1 MSISR
6 ATLLSSVL
14 DWQHLCTKFYMGP
27 LMTMR
32 GHEHPPPVAHLADST
47 MLLRKIPRLQLTC
60 STVNTDCWSTFVL
73 LRAFTNTL
81 DKYPLQLAS
90 EIQEK
95 KAQLSSAV
103 AWRNALSKF
112 SQGLSLLYLCKRQNI
127 KWMIVFLPCL
137 LMGGNTLQ
145 SFACYWIERAMQ

>member
-1 MSISR
+1 
-6 ATLLSSVL
+6 
-14 DWQHLCTKFYMGP
+14 MGP

-47 MLLRKIPRLQLTC
+47 MLLRKILRLQLTC

-73 LRAFTNTL
+73 LKAFTNTL

-95 KAQLSSAV
+95 KHSCPQLWLGEMPYQSSPKV
-103 AWRNALSKF
+103 CPFCICVRDKTLS
-112 SQGLSLLYLCKRQNI
+112 
-127 KWMIVFLPCL
+127 
-137 LMGGNTLQ
+137 
-145 SFACYWIERAMQ
+145 E